1 MVTEVDLPWAPLAR
15 AQGQKLKKIK
25 MEVAGMEG
33 RKAVCNF
40 QIWKLDFHI
49 FTYYVFSLS

>member
-1 MVTEVDLPWAPLAR
+1 MTEVDLPWAPLAR